1 MSVLAAVR
9 AATRERH
16 EELETNAGILD
27 RLADPAGR
35 PALLAAFLSLYAPA
49 EATLE
54 PLLAPIPD
62 YDFEGRR
69 KTPALRRD
77 LQVLGAGAPPLPAA
91 PPPVFSGR
99 AEALG
104 FAYVLEGST
113 LGGRVIRKRLRAAGR
128 SLDGTSFFDVY
139 GPATG
144 ARWTSFCAILERECA
159 DRAAEAVAGA
169 LAGFAWVRAGLAA
182 EPAAA

>member
-91 PPPVFSGR
+91 PPPICARSCR
-99 AEALG
+99 C
-104 FAYVLEGST
+104 ST
-113 LGGRVIRKRLRAAGR
+113 GPSPKR
-128 SLDGTSFFDVY
+128 T
-139 GPATG
+139 
-144 ARWTSFCAILERECA
+144 
-159 DRAAEAVAGA
+159 
-169 LAGFAWVRAGLAA
+169 
-182 EPAAA
+182 